1 MQDESPDAIF
11 LRDVSDFLRSLDE
24 MYLNPLPDVP
34 QAIPTP
40 ISAAPT
46 SLPSLGLSQ
55 QQNQNN
61 TAATSSTVTAHPSP
75 HLPASL
81 LPHSGPP
88 SRSMSPI
95 MGGTSGPGGNAT
107 PSSSTERFLLTAAD
121 QKDGTRDERLNKVIR
136 AKYEA
141 GLLKPFNYIKGYER
155 LNTWMDSKW
164 ASTSKHRTLK
174 IISEFR
180 PAFRV
185 SSHTL
190 YLAISDGK
198 LTDRCLNRR

>member
-1 MQDESPDAIF
+1 
-11 LRDVSDFLRSLDE
+11 
-24 MYLNPLPDVP
+24 MYLNPLPDIP
-34 QAIPTP
+34 QGLPLNLTSNNASVQPDP
-40 ISAAPT
+40 VSAAV
-46 SLPSLGLSQ
+46 Q
-55 QQNQNN
+55 ERDF
-61 TAATSSTVTAHPSP
+61 
-75 HLPASL
+75 ASL
-81 LPHSGPP
+81 DQPLHLKSVPP
-88 SRSMSPI
+88 SRSLSPI
-95 MGGTSGPGGNAT
+95 LGPSAGTAT

-164 ASTSKHRTLK
+164 SSTSKHRTLK

-185 SSHTL
+185 SSLDCSDWKLPQHLITFA
-190 YLAISDGK
+190 LAH
-198 LTDRCLNRR
+198 